1 MKISSDLLFE
11 ISNNL
16 KIKKEEGYKKQTF
29 LGKYDLYKTHIDIIN
44 EKGAKIFN
52 RDVGSY
58 TSIFTNKLTPY
69 DTDIIN
75 YVTITL
81 SEIIKDYIFKINK
94 KAETFLIVGV
104 GNKNYV
110 SDSLGPLVNNSIVI
124 TRHAK
129 INSPN
134 VVDSRLKSVCAL
146 TPSVLGVTGIETQNI
161 VKGVIEYVNPDII
174 IVVDSILSKSY
185 NYIGKCFQVSNVGLV
200 PGSGVDNTQKA
211 LDENNLKVPTIS
223 IGVPLVVSAQNLL
236 YDYLDEDIEELDSLI
251 VTSKDIDI
259 LVKNSANIVATSIN
273 LAIHNKMSFDEI
285 LDYMK

>member
-29 LGKYDLYKTHIDIIN
+29 LGKYDLYKTHIDILN
-44 EKGAKIFN
+44 EKGSKIFN
-52 RDVGSY
+52 KDIGSY
-58 TSIFTNKLTPY
+58 TSIFTDKLTPY

-129 INSPN
+129 INNPN
-134 VVDSRLKSVCAL
+134 VLDNRLKSVCAL

-236 YDYLDEDIEELDSLI
+236 YDYLDEDIEELDDLI